1 MLRCI
6 DLLMWCFPMQ
16 HPWVR
21 VESAHR
27 QEWLSRQNCS
37 ISPRQLALIFG
48 SLVAV
53 SLTIAA
59 LFALSGAWLVL
70 PFALIEVL
78 GLGVAFVVHARHAAD
93 YERITLSPESLTV
106 EVSRATRLMQQQ
118 CTPAWTRVEYQ
129 GRRRELIGL
138 VASGRRIEVGRFVPE
153 SDRRGLA
160 NELRTQ
166 LQGMRS

>member
-1 MLRCI
+1 
-6 DLLMWCFPMQ
+6 MQ
-16 HPWVR
+16 HPWIR

-37 ISPRQLALIFG
+37 LSPRQLALIFG

-53 SLTIAA
+53 SLTIAGA
-59 LFALSGAWLVL
+59 FAWSGAWLVL
-70 PFALIEVL
+70 PFALIEVSA
-78 GLGVAFVVHARHAAD
+78 LGVAFVVHARHASD
-93 YERITLSPESLTV
+93 YERIVLSPESLTV
-106 EVSRATRLMQQQ
+106 EVSRADRLVHAQ
-118 CTPAWTRVEYQ
+118 CVPGWTRVEYA

-138 VASGRRIEVGRFVPE
+138 VTSGRRIEVGRFVPE